1 MARRLLSLTRLD
13 ALLLLV
19 CIIWGSNFTVIKTAF
34 REIEPVAFNALRL
47 LIASAS
53 FLGVI
58 VFVERRPPASGSAAL
73 RWWSILRT
81 DAPLSRG
88 DWLNLA
94 LIGAIGHFCYQLCFV
109 GSLARTTVANT
120 SLILGLTPASVALA
134 SAAIGQERV
143 TRHHWIGLALSI
155 AGLYLVVGRGAQV
168 SRSALAGDG
177 LAALSV
183 LCWTIYTLVGQRLME
198 RHSPLGVTGLSMA
211 MGTIPYVVLA
221 LPALGRTDWG
231 AVSAQT
237 WGALLFSAMLALCV
251 AYLVWYVAVRQIGST
266 RTSVYSNV
274 IPLVAMAVAFVWL
287 GEPIGWA
294 KIAGAA
300 AVLAGVAITRL
311 ERLPFLIPAEE

>member
-1 MARRLLSLTRLD
+1 MNRLFSLTRVD

-19 CIIWGSNFTVIKTAF
+19 CVIWGSNFTVIKTAF
-34 REIEPVAFNALRL
+34 REMEPVAFNALRL
-47 LIASAS
+47 IIASAS

-58 VFVERRPPASGSAAL
+58 VFVQRRPASGSASE

-81 DAPLSRG
+81 DAPLTRG
-88 DWLNLA
+88 DWLSLA
-94 LIGAIGHFCYQLCFV
+94 LIGAIGHFAYQLCFV

-168 SRSALAGDG
+168 SRSALVGDG

-211 MGTIPYVVLA
+211 MGTVPYVLFA
-221 LPALGRTDWG
+221 TPTLRRTDWS
-231 AVSAQT
+231 AVGVTT
-237 WGALLFSAMLALCV
+237 WVALVYSAMLALCV
-251 AYLVWYVAVRQIGST
+251 SYLIWYVAVRQIGSA
-266 RTSVYSNV
+266 RTSAYSNV

-287 GEPIGWA
+287 GEPIGWS

-300 AVLAGVAITRL
+300 AVLAGVAVTRL